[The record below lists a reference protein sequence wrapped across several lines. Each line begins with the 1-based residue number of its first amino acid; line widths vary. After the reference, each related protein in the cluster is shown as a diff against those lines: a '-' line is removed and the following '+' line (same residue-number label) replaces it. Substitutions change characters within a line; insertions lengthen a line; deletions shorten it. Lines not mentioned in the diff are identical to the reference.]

1 METSVMAAK
10 HTLNMKLGLIMLALI
25 LLNFSCKDDKKTQET
40 ETMEAATT
48 TGEDEVARKEE
59 MKAEA
64 ASASISG
71 KAMASNDLSTLTT
84 ALKSADLASMLSE
97 SGSYTVFA
105 PSNNAFSKLKEGTL
119 DDLMKPENKEQL
131 RKLLQYHVVKGKIT
145 TGKLADAVENSK
157 GKYAFTTVAGNEL
170 TAMMDGGQLV
180 IRDER
185 GNKSQVVQGNID
197 ASNGVIHILNDVLMH
212 KK

>member
-1 METSVMAAK
+1 MITMN
-10 HTLNMKLGLIMLALI
+10 TLRIKLGLLTLALTC
-25 LLNFSCKDDKKTQET
+25 LTFSCKDDKKTEET
-40 ETMEAATT
+40 ETMETATT
-48 TGEDEVARKEE
+48 SDSDETRRKEE

-64 ASASISG
+64 ASSSISG
-71 KAMASNDLSTLTT
+71 KAMASTDLSTLTS
-84 ALKSADLASMLSE
+84 ALKSADLSPMLAE

-105 PSNNAFSKLKEGTL
+105 PSNNAFEKLKEGTL

-157 GKYAFTTVAGNEL
+157 GKYTFTSVAGNEL

-212 KK
+212 KN